1 LAIILVNL
9 FLILKKFTFA
19 GMVSV
24 NNLSLYFGGQDIF
37 KNISFMVNK
46 GDKIGLTGKNGAGK
60 STLLK
65 ILAKDLTPNNGNVSV
80 PNGIVVGFLRQ
91 DLEFEDGRT
100 VLEEA
105 QTSFEFLND
114 VEVRMNEA
122 NKQLTERTDY
132 ESDAY
137 LDIINE
143 FNVLEERFRMA
154 GGHDTA
160 AEISQVLSGLGFSQY
175 DFERQ
180 TTEFSGGWRMRI
192 ELAKIL
198 LMKPELLLLDE
209 PTNHLDIESI
219 MWLERWLKNY
229 SGAVVLVSHDRLFLD
244 ASTNRTIEVAFSK
257 INDYKASYT
266 KYLTLR
272 EDRVE
277 KQIQAKKNQ
286 DKYIEETKLLINKFR
301 AKKNKASFAQSLIKK
316 LDKLEIIQVEQEDI
330 ARMQFRFPP
339 APHSGKMSLE
349 VKNASKSY
357 GDLNVLKNINLE
369 IVRGDKLAFVGK
381 NGEGKSTLAK
391 MIVKELDFNGEIQL
405 GHQVKM
411 GYYAQNQAEFLDEN
425 LTVLETIE
433 HAATEDTAGRVRS
446 ILGSFLFSNDE
457 VKKKVKVLSG
467 GERARVALCKLLLD
481 PYNLL
486 VMDEPTNH
494 LDITSKEL
502 LKKALNNYDGSLI
515 VVSHDR
521 EFLQGLTEKV
531 YEFKNQNIK
540 EYFGDID
547 TFLSEK
553 DLENFKE
560 LESSQ
565 KDQKKI
571 KQDKT
576 GEQFSYSEQ
585 KNKQKKLKKLKNRIS
600 KLEKQIE
607 ILDKSQKSIDLELAI
622 PEKFTELSK
631 KDNFFVDYEHN
642 QQKLKE
648 LEAEWEQ
655 AAEQLEA
662 IK

>member
-1 LAIILVNL
+1 
-9 FLILKKFTFA
+9 
-19 GMVSV
+19 MVSV

-37 KNISFMVNK
+37 KDISFMVNK

-65 ILAKDLTPNNGNVSV
+65 VLAKDLTPNKGNVSV
-80 PNGIVVGFLRQ
+80 PNGLIVGFLRQ

-105 QTSFEFLND
+105 QTAFEFLND
-114 VEVRMNEA
+114 VETRMNEA

-143 FNVLEERFRMA
+143 FNELEERFRMA
-154 GGHDTA
+154 GGNDTA
-160 AEISQVLSGLGFSQY
+160 AEISQVLSGLGFTQY

-198 LMKPELLLLDE
+198 LMKPDLLLLDE

-272 EDRVE
+272 EDRVL

-286 DKYIEETKLLINKFR
+286 DKFIEETKVLINKFR
-301 AKKNKASFAQSLIKK
+301 AKKNKAAFAQTLIKK
-316 LDKLEIIQVEQEDI
+316 LERLEIIQVEQEDV

-339 APHSGKMSLE
+339 APHSGKISLKIDE
-349 VKNASKSY
+349 ASKSFN
-357 GDLNVLKNINLE
+357 DLKVLDKVNLE
-369 IVRGDKLAFVGK
+369 IVKGDKIAFVGK

-391 MIVKELDFNGEIQL
+391 MIVNELEFDGGIEL

-433 HAATEDTAGRVRS
+433 QAATEDTSGRVRS

-467 GERARVALCKLLLD
+467 GERARVALCKLLLE

-486 VMDEPTNH
+486 IMDEPTNH

-502 LKKALNNYDGSLI
+502 LKKALAKYDGSLI

-540 EYFGDID
+540 EYIGDID
-547 TFLSEK
+547 TFLEEK
-553 DLENFKE
+553 DLENFKQ

-565 KDQKKI
+565 KEQKNTKQDKSDVQLSYAEKKAHQKKI
-571 KQDKT
+571 K
-576 GEQFSYSEQ
+576 
-585 KNKQKKLKKLKNRIS
+585 KLQNRVS
-600 KLEKQIE
+600 KLEMEIETLDNSQKQI
-607 ILDKSQKSIDLELAI
+607 DADLAI
-622 PEKFTELSK
+622 PEKFNELSK
-631 KDNFFVDYEHN
+631 KAGFFAEYEKN
-642 QQKLKE
+642 QQKLQE
-648 LEAEWEQ
+648 LEAEWEK
-655 AAEQLEA
+655 AAVQLEA

>member
-1 LAIILVNL
+1 
-9 FLILKKFTFA
+9 
-19 GMVSV
+19 
-24 NNLSLYFGGQDIF
+24 
-37 KNISFMVNK
+37 
-46 GDKIGLTGKNGAGK
+46 
-60 STLLK
+60 
-65 ILAKDLTPNNGNVSV
+65 V
-80 PNGIVVGFLRQ
+80 PNGIIVGFLRQ

-105 QTSFEFLND
+105 QTAFEFLND

-137 LDIINE
+137 LNIITE
-143 FNVLEERFRMA
+143 FNDLEERFRMA
-154 GGHDTA
+154 GGNDTA
-160 AEISQVLSGLGFSQY
+160 AEINQVLSGLGFTQY

-244 ASTNRTIEVAFSK
+244 ASTNRTIEVAFSR

-272 EDRVE
+272 MDRIE

-286 DKYIEETKLLINKFR
+286 DKYIEETKILINKFR

-316 LDKLEIIQVEQEDI
+316 LDKLEIIQIEQEDV

-339 APHSGKMSLE
+339 APHSGKMSLTIE
-349 VKNASKSY
+349 DASKSY
-357 GDLNVLKNINLE
+357 GDLNVLDKISLE
-369 IVRGDKLAFVGK
+369 IVRGDKIAFVGK

-391 MIVKELDFNGEIQL
+391 MIVKDLSFEGKIEL

-433 HAATEDTAGRVRS
+433 QAATEDTAGRVRS

-486 VMDEPTNH
+486 IMDEPTNH

-502 LKKALNNYDGSLI
+502 LKKALSNYDGSLI

-521 EFLQGLTEKV
+521 EFLQGLTDKV
-531 YEFKNQNIK
+531 YEFKDQNIK
-540 EYFGDID
+540 EYIGDID
-547 TFLSEK
+547 TFLEEK

-565 KDQKKI
+565 KEQKNTKQDKSDVQLSYAEQKAHQKKI
-571 KQDKT
+571 K
-576 GEQFSYSEQ
+576 
-585 KNKQKKLKKLKNRIS
+585 KLQNRVS
-600 KLEKQIE
+600 KLEKEIE
-607 ILDKSQKSIDLELAI
+607 TLDKSQKQIDADLAI
-622 PEKFTELSK
+622 PEKFTELSQK
-631 KDNFFVDYEHN
+631 EGFFVEYEKN
-642 QQKLKE
+642 QQKLQE
-648 LEAEWEQ
+648 LEAEWEL
-655 AAEQLEA
+655 AAVQLEA
-662 IK
+662 I

>member
-1 LAIILVNL
+1 
-9 FLILKKFTFA
+9 
-19 GMVSV
+19 MVSV
-24 NNLSLYFGGQDIF
+24 NNLTLYFGGQDIF
-37 KNISFMVNK
+37 KDISFMVNK

-65 ILAKDLTPNNGNVSV
+65 VLAKDLTPNKGNVSV
-80 PNGIVVGFLRQ
+80 PNGLVVGFLRQ

-105 QTSFEFLND
+105 QTAFEFLND
-114 VEVRMNEA
+114 VETRMNEA

-132 ESDAY
+132 ESNAY

-143 FNVLEERFRMA
+143 FNELEERFRMA
-154 GGHDTA
+154 GGHDIA
-160 AEISQVLSGLGFSQY
+160 AEINQVLTGLGFTQY

-198 LMKPELLLLDE
+198 LMKPDLLLLDE

-272 EDRVE
+272 EDRVL

-286 DKYIEETKLLINKFR
+286 DKFIEETKVLINKFR
-301 AKKNKASFAQSLIKK
+301 AKKNKAAFAQTLIKK
-316 LDKLEIIQVEQEDI
+316 LERLEIIQVEQEDV

-339 APHSGKMSLE
+339 APHSGKISLKIVE
-349 VKNASKSY
+349 ATKSFA
-357 GDLNVLKNINLE
+357 DLKVLDKVNLE
-369 IVRGDKLAFVGK
+369 IVKGDKVAFVGK

-391 MIVKELDFNGEIQL
+391 MIVNELEFDGNIDL

-433 HAATEDTAGRVRS
+433 QAATQDDSGRVRS

-467 GERARVALCKLLLD
+467 GERARVALCKLLLE
-481 PYNLL
+481 PYKLL
-486 VMDEPTNH
+486 IMDEPTNH
-494 LDITSKEL
+494 LDITSNEL
-502 LKKALNNYDGSLI
+502 LKKALAKYDGSLI

-521 EFLQGLTEKV
+521 EFLQGLTAKV

-540 EYFGDID
+540 EYIGDID
-547 TFLSEK
+547 TFLEEK
-553 DLENFKE
+553 DLENFKQ

-565 KDQKKI
+565 KEQKITKQDKSDLQFTYSERKSHKKKI
-571 KQDKT
+571 K
-576 GEQFSYSEQ
+576 
-585 KNKQKKLKKLKNRIS
+585 KLQNRVS
-600 KLEKQIE
+600 KLEMEIETLDNSQKQI
-607 ILDKSQKSIDLELAI
+607 DADLAI
-622 PEKFTELSK
+622 PEKFNELSK
-631 KDNFFVDYEHN
+631 KDGFFAEYEKN
-642 QQKLKE
+642 QQKLQE
-648 LEAEWEQ
+648 LEVEWEKY
-655 AAEQLEA
+655 AVQLEA
-662 IK
+662 IKLEFISSK